1 MGGVKFCQS
10 IRGTHYERRAGQLAQ
25 ARVIDEE
32 LEQSRWLLEEWRVQL
47 YAQEL
52 CTPVPVSVKRLQ
64 KRWEG
69 MG

>member
-1 MGGVKFCQS
+1 MKFCQS
-10 IRGTHYERRAGQLAQ
+10 QSGGTHYERRAGQLAQ

-32 LEQSRWLLEEWRVQL
+32 LERSRWLLEEWRVQL

-64 KRWEG
+64 RRWEG
-69 MG
+69 MGR